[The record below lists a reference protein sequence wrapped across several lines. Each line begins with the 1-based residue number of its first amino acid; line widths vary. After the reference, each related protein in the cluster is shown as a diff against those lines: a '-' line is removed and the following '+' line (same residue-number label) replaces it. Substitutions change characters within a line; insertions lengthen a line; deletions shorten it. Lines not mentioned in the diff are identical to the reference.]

1 VARPAPDEE
10 EDDRLR
16 RLTALCLAL
25 PEAERE
31 RSGRHAGF
39 RVRRRTFAYY
49 LDDHHGDA
57 MVTLVFKPPPGEQ
70 EMLLAAEPGRFVRPA
85 YLGARGWA
93 ALRLDLGPVDWDE
106 VWELVVDS
114 YRMVAPKRLAGLAET
129 LSTPAAP

>member
-1 VARPAPDEE
+1 VSADPAD

-16 RLTALCLAL
+16 RLSRLCLAL

-31 RSGRHAGF
+31 LTGRHAGF
-39 RVRRRTFAYY
+39 RVRRRTFAYF

-57 MVTLVFKPPPGEQ
+57 MVTLVCKPPPGEA

-85 YLGARGWA
+85 YLGPRGWV
-93 ALRLDLGPVDWDE
+93 ALRLDLGPVDWEE

-114 YRMVAPKRLAGLAET
+114 YRMVAPKRLAELAEAT
-129 LSTPAAP
+129 ARPRVE